1 MSMKQMMALA
11 AGAALVA
18 GGAAFAN
25 DPIPTNDGRTITP
38 PSVGGVDETVYP
50 SGCPAIYETF
60 NDSFPPNYGTGWTI
74 SDWPQIGCWGPAHKF
89 VSDGDYSLCQV
100 LVSATHVTGIN
111 QYQVRLHADD
121 AGGSEPGSALGTWDF
136 TGIPQNQAGPTPL
149 LECDATGISLQNGA
163 SYWLSIVASGGGSNS
178 WGVLRQST
186 LPGNERTNATWKC
199 GFWEARGSLNAGAWR
214 ITGEQGGGGPSL
226 RLGGQCPGTITVS
239 WANATPNKQMGILFA
254 NSTGSYT
261 LPGGPCGGT
270 TLGLS
275 SSGLQL
281 VNTIGTGSG
290 SGQVNGRAGT
300 AACRKYLQLIVRD
313 GSPCATSNVVQIP

>member
-1 MSMKQMMALA
+1 MRAKEMLVLA
-11 AGAALVA
+11 ASAAMFAGTATFADGPVA
-18 GGAAFAN
+18 KV
-25 DPIPTNDGRTITP
+25 DGRTITP
-38 PSVGGVDETVYP
+38 PTTDSFDQTVYP
-50 SGCPAIYETF
+50 MACDPIYETF
-60 NDSFPPNYGTGWTI
+60 NDTYPPNYGTGWTV
-74 SDWPQIGCWGPAHKF
+74 SDWTQIGCWGPAHKF
-89 VSDGDYSLCQV
+89 VADGDYALCQI
-100 LVSATHVTGIN
+100 LVSATHVTGTN
-111 QYQVRLHADD
+111 SYRVRLHADD

-149 LECDATGISLQNGA
+149 LECDATGISLQNGV
-163 SYWLSIVASGGGSNS
+163 SYWLSFVTNGGNGDT

-186 LPGNERTNATWKC
+186 LPGNERPSSTWKC
-199 GFWEARGSLNAGAWR
+199 SFWENRGTLNSGAWR
-214 ITGEQGGGGPSL
+214 ITGDQGGGGVSM
-226 RLGGQCPGTITVS
+226 RLSGQCPGTITVA

-261 LPGGPCGGT
+261 IPGGPCGGT

-300 AACRKYLQLIVRD
+300 AACRKFLQLVVRD
-313 GSPCATSNVVQIP
+313 GSPCTTSNVVQIP